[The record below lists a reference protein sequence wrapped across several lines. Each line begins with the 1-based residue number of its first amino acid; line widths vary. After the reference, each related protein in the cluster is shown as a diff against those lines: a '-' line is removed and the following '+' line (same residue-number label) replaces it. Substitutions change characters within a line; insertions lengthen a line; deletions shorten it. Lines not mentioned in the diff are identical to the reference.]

1 MGAVVCGVATSHQDF
16 IFKDGKKATIEAS
29 EHNTKKRK
37 VRTSIAILLLGFKLF
52 FSDFQVYL

>member
-16 IFKDGKKATIEAS
+16 MFEDGKEATIEAS
-29 EHNTKKRK
+29 EPNTKKRK
-37 VRTSIAILLLGFKLF
+37 EKTSMAILLLGFKLF